1 MAPATQFELAQPPND
16 AISALAFAPETSS
29 RLLVSSWDKNV
40 YLYDTLSNSNGAD
53 DSGRGTLIRTFE
65 HRAPVMDVCFGA
77 GDDEAFSAGMDWTVR
92 RIDLVTGEQSVLSKH
107 TAPVRRVVY
116 SREHS
121 LLISASWDA
130 TLHVHDPSNA
140 ELAPLTIPLPG
151 KPHAMAASPSKV
163 IVAMTSRL
171 VHIYDLATLASAL
184 AASSSSSSSSS
195 DSTTTPP
202 PPQPWQQRESSLKFL
217 TRAVAAMPSDAGY
230 ATSSIEGRVAVEW
243 FDASAESQARKYAF
257 KCHRTTAGGAGTDVV
272 YPVNA
277 LAFHPAYG
285 TFASGGGDATVAL
298 WDAEAK
304 RRMKVYQ
311 KFPDSVAA
319 LAFSADGRY
328 LAVAVCPGFESGM
341 EDYSGEGRTRLLV
354 RELGDTE
361 ALPKGKAK

>member
-1 MAPATQFELAQPPND
+1 MAPAAQFELAQPPND
-16 AISALAFAPETSS
+16 AISSLVFAPESPS

-40 YLYDTLSNSNGAD
+40 YLYDTQAS
-53 DSGRGTLIRTFE
+53 DSTEGQHGSLIRAIE
-65 HRAPVMDVCFGA
+65 HRAPVLDVCFGA
-77 GDDEAFSAGMDWTVR
+77 NDNEAFSAGMDWQVLKL
-92 RIDLVTGEQSVLSKH
+92 DLTTGEQTTLSKH

-121 LLISASWDA
+121 LVVSASWDS
-130 TLHVHDPSNA
+130 TLHVHNA
-140 ELAPLTIPLPG
+140 TDTTQAPLEISLPG
-151 KPHAMAASPSKV
+151 KPHAMAASPSKL

-171 VHIYDLATLASAL
+171 VHIYDLSAL
-184 AASSSSSSSSS
+184 VSGLSSQ
-195 DSTTTPP
+195 TAPA
-202 PPQPWQQRESSLKFL
+202 PWQQRESSLKFL

-230 ATSSIEGRVAVEW
+230 ATSSIEGRVAVEF

-257 KCHRTTAGGAGTDVV
+257 KCHRQNQPPPDGSGAGPTDVV

-328 LAVAVCPGFESGM
+328 LAIAVCPGFETGM
-341 EDYSGEGRTRLLV
+341 EDYSGEGRTKILI
-354 RELGDTE
+354 RELGENE

>member
-16 AISALAFAPETSS
+16 AISSLVFAPQRST

-40 YLYDTLSNSNGAD
+40 YLYDTHTDGAD
-53 DSGRGTLIRTFE
+53 GHGTLVKSYE
-65 HRAPVMDVCFGA
+65 YRAPVMDVCFGA
-77 GDDEAFSAGMDWTVR
+77 DDNEAFTAGMDWQVLR
-92 RIDLVTGEQSVLSKH
+92 VDLDSGAQMVISKH
-107 TAPVRRVVY
+107 KAPVRRVVY

-121 LLISASWDA
+121 LLISASWDS
-130 TLHVHDPSNA
+130 TLHVCNPSQPSLN
-140 ELAPLTIPLPG
+140 PLIITLPG

-163 IVAMTSRL
+163 IIAMTSRL
-171 VHIYDLATLASAL
+171 VHIYDLSTLASSL
-184 AASSSSSSSSS
+184 STQSSE
-195 DSTTTPP
+195 

-257 KCHRTTAGGAGTDVV
+257 KCHRQTSADGTDVV

-277 LAFHPAYG
+277 LAFHPTFG
-285 TFASGGGDATVAL
+285 TFASGGGDTTVAL

-311 KFPDSVAA
+311 KFADSVAA
-319 LAFSADGRY
+319 LAFSSDGRY
-328 LAVAVCPGFESGM
+328 LAVGVCPGFETGM
-341 EDYSGEGRTRLLV
+341 EDYSGEGRTKIII
-354 RELGDTE
+354 RELGETE
-361 ALPKGKAK
+361 AKGKGPK

>member
-16 AISALAFAPETSS
+16 AISALAFAPGSSS
-29 RLLVSSWDKNV
+29 RLLISSWDKNV
-40 YLYDTLSNSNGAD
+40 YLYDTLAS
-53 DSGRGTLIRTFE
+53 SGTPEEGGHGTLIRTFE

-77 GDDEAFSAGMDWTVR
+77 SDDEAFTAGMDWTVR
-92 RIDLVTGEQSVLSKH
+92 RLDLETGELSVLSKH
-107 TAPVRRVVY
+107 AAPVRRVVY

-121 LLISASWDA
+121 LLISASWDS
-130 TLHVHDPSNA
+130 TLHIHDPSNTS
-140 ELAPLTIPLPG
+140 LTPLTIPLPG
-151 KPHAMAASPSKV
+151 KPHALAASPSKV

-171 VHIYDLATLASAL
+171 VHIYDLSAL
-184 AASSSSSSSSS
+184 TTALTSQS
-195 DSTTTPP
+195 DVPP
-202 PPQPWQQRESSLKFL
+202 APWQQRESSLKFL

-257 KCHRTTAGGAGTDVV
+257 KCHRTAAAADGADVV
-272 YPVNA
+272 FPVNA
-277 LAFHPAYG
+277 LAFHPTYG

-298 WDAEAK
+298 WDAAAK

-328 LAVAVCPGFESGM
+328 LAVAVGPGFETGM
-341 EDYSGEGRTRLLV
+341 EDYTGEGRAKVLI
-354 RELGDTE
+354 RELGETE

>member
-1 MAPATQFELAQPPND
+1 MAPPVTQFELAQPPND
-16 AISALAFAPETSS
+16 AISALAFAPDSPS
-29 RLLVSSWDKNV
+29 RLLAASWDKNV
-40 YLYDTLSNSNGAD
+40 YLYDTLQGSGGDGAH
-53 DSGRGTLIRTFE
+53 GTLVRTFE

-77 GDDEAFSAGMDWTVR
+77 DGGEAFTAGMDWQVR
-92 RIDLVTGEQSVLSKH
+92 RVDLATGEQTTLSKH
-107 TAPVRRVVY
+107 AAPVRRVVY

-121 LLISASWDA
+121 LLISASWDG
-130 TLHVHDPSNA
+130 TLHVHAPGNRS
-140 ELAPLTIPLPG
+140 LAPLAVPLPG

-171 VHIYDLATLASAL
+171 VHIYDLSAL
-184 AASSSSSSSSS
+184 SDALASSS
-195 DSTTTPP
+195 PE

-257 KCHRTTAGGAGTDVV
+257 KCHRQPSSADGADVV

-277 LAFHPAYG
+277 LAFHPVHG
-285 TFASGGGDATVAL
+285 STFASGGGDATVAL

-311 KFPDSVAA
+311 KFADSVAA

-328 LAVAVCPGFESGM
+328 LAVGVCPGFETGM
-341 EDYSGEGRTRLLV
+341 ENYAGEGRARIFV
-354 RELGDTE
+354 RELGENE
-361 ALPKGKAK
+361 ALPKGKGK